1 MFEDGVS
8 LGEKGR
14 LEYLRAEQRGGM
26 QVRLEDAA
34 RGARAGGSLPSPQPQ
49 LQPEADARRGQ
60 GPQHPSS
67 TAPPFVIPA
76 SSLLKSLSRAP
87 SVIRFI
93 TLCPLK
99 SVQPTKEI

>member
-67 TAPPFVIPA
+67 TAPPLRDSCVFSTQIPLA
-76 SSLLKSLSRAP
+76 RA
-87 SVIRFI
+87 
-93 TLCPLK
+93 LCY
-99 SVQPTKEI
+99 